1 MRWKMVKIASESVEH
16 YSFSSGL
23 SVYKSEKKRQKS
35 VACLFLQK
43 WEEREREREREQKKR
58 GRKRKA

>member
-1 MRWKMVKIASESVEH
+1 MRWKMVKIASESLEH

-43 WEEREREREREQKKR
+43 WEERESKKKEVEKENLR
-58 GRKRKA
+58 YVL